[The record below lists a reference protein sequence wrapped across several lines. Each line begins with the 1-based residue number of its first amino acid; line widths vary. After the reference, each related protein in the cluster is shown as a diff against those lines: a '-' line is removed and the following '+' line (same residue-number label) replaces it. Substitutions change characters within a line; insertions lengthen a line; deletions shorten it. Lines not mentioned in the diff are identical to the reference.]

1 MTSDRRILVAGAA
14 MFAATTFSHAAFAQS
29 GGSYEAKGLPMGAFT
44 ALPKVTATV
53 EHNDN
58 IYAQATNEVDDV
70 IWRVQPEVTVTS
82 DWSRHSL
89 SAFAKASF
97 NRNKDFENE
106 NSDEYT
112 LGADGRIDVLRTT
125 RVLGGANFTVATE
138 PRTSPNAI
146 GAATEPTEYDAT
158 NVYVG
163 GEHEFNRL
171 MVSSRLDYSKFDY
184 QDVRALGGTVVD
196 QDYRDRE
203 TTNLMGRAD
212 YSISPDTSLFVE
224 ITGNQRKYDRVRP
237 AVALTR
243 DSDGVT
249 VLAGAK
255 FDLTAVARGEVSA
268 GYMKQSFDDVTQD
281 DVKGLAV
288 RTAVEWFPTRL
299 TTVTFMAARNIQDS
313 AVANSAALVAESV
326 DIRIDHDL
334 LRNVRLTGEA
344 GYGRD
349 KYKDIS
355 RRDRRVTAG
364 ASATYLLNRNV
375 GVSLAYKYLDRDIER
390 GVGIPYKVNKVQ
402 AGLTLQF

>member
-1 MTSDRRILVAGAA
+1 MI
-14 MFAATTFSHAAFAQS
+14 AATAFSHAALAQD

-44 ALPKVTATV
+44 AFPKVTATV

-58 IYAQATNEVDDV
+58 IYAQARNEVDDV
-70 IWRVQPEVTVTS
+70 IWRVQPEVTLES

-97 NRNKDFENE
+97 NRNKDFKNE
-106 NSDEYT
+106 NSDEYSF
-112 LGADGRIDVLRTT
+112 GADGRLDVLRTT
-125 RVLGGANFTVATE
+125 RLFGGANYTDATE
-138 PRTSPNAI
+138 PRTSPNAV
-146 GAATEPTEYDAT
+146 GAATEPTEY
-158 NVYVG
+158 NVVNAYIG

-171 MVSSRLDYSKFDY
+171 MVSSRLDYGKFDY
-184 QDVRALGGTVVD
+184 QDVRALAGPVLD
-196 QDYRDRE
+196 QDYRDHDV
-203 TTNLMGRAD
+203 TALMGRAD

-224 ITGNQRKYDRVRP
+224 IAGNQRKYDRVRP

-255 FDLTAVARGEVSA
+255 FDLTAVAKGEVSA
-268 GYMKQSFDDVTQD
+268 GYMTQSFDDVTQD
-281 DVKGLAV
+281 DIKGLAV
-288 RTAVEWFPTRL
+288 RTSVQWFPTRL
-299 TTVTFMAARNIQDS
+299 TTVTFIAARGIQDS
-313 AVANSAALVAESV
+313 AVPNAAALVAESV
-326 DIRIDHDL
+326 DLRIDHDL

-349 KYKDIS
+349 TYKDIN

-364 ASATYLLNRNV
+364 AGVTYLLNRNI
-375 GVSLAYKYLDRDIER
+375 GLSLAYKYLDREIER